1 MSTPQGGSG
10 SNRTSGPVRVTG
22 KSQASHTEK
31 SPGAKPG
38 GSGGPGSS
46 GSGSGGRGPKKPITP
61 IKVTKREGEVWVRI
75 TPGSVTEEKHGGI
88 TARFTTMPDGFVGD
102 EAIQGDE
109 QEWLWR

>member
-1 MSTPQGGSG
+1 VGWGRFWFTRRDGVWHIC
-10 SNRTSGPVRVTG
+10 GPLEDMQRAAATG
-22 KSQASHTEK
+22 
-31 SPGAKPG
+31 
-38 GSGGPGSS
+38 
-46 GSGSGGRGPKKPITP
+46 TP

-88 TARFTTMPDGFVGD
+88 TDRFTTMPDGFVGD